1 MYLSNYD
8 LIASASSNNEQ
19 TIKTS
24 DLSQYKLF
32 MVRCE
37 NKDGYGNGTPCS
49 LIFADVFLRS
59 GSEFDFKARA
69 AGNDYWNR
77 VTYIDNT
84 TVKIHPGSTILSLK
98 LYGLK

>member
-1 MYLSNYD
+1 
-8 LIASASSNNEQ
+8 
-19 TIKTS
+19 
-24 DLSQYKLF
+24 